1 MLRMRF
7 APQTNLPLRCAGDG
21 MRRSEREI
29 QDLGEIE
36 GIIRKALVCR
46 LGLAANNRPYV
57 VPLCFGY
64 RDRTLYVH
72 SATEGR
78 KVEMVR
84 ENPHVC
90 VEFDVD
96 QEVLPAREPCSW
108 SMRYRSAIAF
118 GTASVVERPAEK
130 RRALDLIMEHYGG
143 GASSGYPDRMVENI
157 LIIKIEIEQMTGK
170 QANY

>member
-1 MLRMRF
+1 MI
-7 APQTNLPLRCAGDG
+7 LPLRRTGDE

-29 QDLGEIE
+29 KDLEAIE

-72 SATEGR
+72 SAPEGR

-96 QEVLPAREPCSW
+96 QEVLPGREACSW
-108 SMRYRSAIAF
+108 GMRYRSAIAF
-118 GTASVVERPAEK
+118 GTASVVEDPAEK

-143 GASSGYPDRMVENI
+143 PPSGYREDKVENI
-157 LIIKIEIEQMTGK
+157 LIIKIEMEQMTGK

>member
-1 MLRMRF
+1 MLQMRF
-7 APQTNLPLRCAGDG
+7 VPQMTLPLRSTGDD

-29 QDLGEIE
+29 KDLEGIE

-46 LGLAANNRPYV
+46 LGLAADNRPYV

-64 RDRTLYVH
+64 RDHTLYVH
-72 SATEGR
+72 SAPEGR
-78 KVEMVR
+78 KVEIVR

-96 QEVLPAREPCSW
+96 QEVLRGREPCSW
-108 SMRYRSAIAF
+108 GMRYRSAIAF
-118 GTASVVERPAEK
+118 GSASVVEDPAEK

-143 GASSGYPDRMVENI
+143 GAPSGYPEGLVEKI
-157 LIIKIEIEQMTGK
+157 LIIKIELEQMTGK

>member
-1 MLRMRF
+1 
-7 APQTNLPLRCAGDG
+7 

-29 QDLGEIE
+29 KDLEGIE
-36 GIIRKALVCR
+36 AIIRKASVCR
-46 LGLAANNRPYV
+46 LGLAADNRPYV

-96 QEVLPAREPCSW
+96 QEVLPAREPCACG
-108 SMRYRSAIAF
+108 MRYRSVIAF
-118 GTASVVERPAEK
+118 GNASVVEDLAEK
-130 RRALDLIMEHYGG
+130 RRAFDLIMEHYGG

>member
-1 MLRMRF
+1 
-7 APQTNLPLRCAGDG
+7 

-29 QDLGEIE
+29 KDLGDIE

-46 LGLAANNRPYV
+46 LGLAVDNRPYV

-72 SATEGR
+72 SAPEGR

-96 QEVLPAREPCSW
+96 QEVLPAGEPCSW
-108 SMRYRSAIAF
+108 SMRYRSVIAF
-118 GTASVVERPAEK
+118 GTASVVEDSAEK
-130 RRALDLIMEHYGG
+130 RRALDLILEHYGG
-143 GASSGYPDRMVENI
+143 GAASNYPDRMVEKI
-157 LIIKIEIEQMTGK
+157 LIVKIEMEEITGK

>member
-1 MLRMRF
+1 
-7 APQTNLPLRCAGDG
+7 

-29 QDLGEIE
+29 TDLAAIE
-36 GIIRKALVCR
+36 AIIHKALVCR
-46 LGLAANNRPYV
+46 LGLAADNRPYV

-72 SATEGR
+72 SAPEGR
-78 KVEMVR
+78 KVELVR

-96 QEVLPAREPCSW
+96 QEVLPAGEPCGW
-108 SMRYRSAIAF
+108 GMRYRSVIAL
-118 GTASVVERPAEK
+118 GKAAVVEDMVEK
-130 RRALDLIMEHYGG
+130 RGALDLIMEHYGG
-143 GASSGYPDRMVENI
+143 TPSVYPERMVENI
-157 LIIKIEIEQMTGK
+157 LIIKIELEQMTGK

>member
-1 MLRMRF
+1 VV
-7 APQTNLPLRCAGDG
+7 AGRVVRSAEREDD

-29 QDLGEIE
+29 TDLEGIE

-46 LGLAANNRPYV
+46 LGLAAENRPYV

-64 RDRTLYVH
+64 RNRTLYVH
-72 SATEGR
+72 SAPEGR

-84 ENPHVC
+84 NNPQVC

-108 SMRYRSAIAF
+108 GMRYRSAIAF
-118 GTASVVERPAEK
+118 GTASVVENPAEK

-143 GASSGYPDRMVENI
+143 AQSGYPERLVENI
-157 LIIKIEIEQMTGK
+157 LIIKIEMEQMTGK

>member
-1 MLRMRF
+1 
-7 APQTNLPLRCAGDG
+7 

-29 QDLGEIE
+29 RDLEGIE
-36 GIIRKALVCR
+36 AIIRKALVCR
-46 LGLAANNRPYV
+46 LGLAADNRPYV

-78 KVEMVR
+78 KVEILR
-84 ENPHVC
+84 QNPHVC

-96 QEVLPAREPCSW
+96 QEVLPGREACSW

-118 GTASVVERPAEK
+118 GTASVVEDPAEK
-130 RRALDLIMEHYGG
+130 RRALDLIIEHYGG
-143 GASSGYPDRMVENI
+143 GVSSDYPEPKVEKL
-157 LIIKIEIEQMTGK
+157 LIFKIKIEEMTGK

>member
-1 MLRMRF
+1 
-7 APQTNLPLRCAGDG
+7 

-29 QDLGEIE
+29 KDLGDIE
-36 GIIRKALVCR
+36 NIIRKALVCR
-46 LGLAANNRPYV
+46 LGLAADNRPYV

-64 RDRTLYVH
+64 RDHTLYVH
-72 SATEGR
+72 SAPAGR
-78 KVEMVR
+78 KVEIVR

-96 QEVLPAREPCSW
+96 QELLPGREPCSW
-108 SMRYRSAIAF
+108 GMRYRSAIAF
-118 GTASVVERPAEK
+118 GTASVVEDPAEK

-143 GASSGYPDRMVENI
+143 GAPSGYPEGLVEKI
-157 LIIKIEIEQMTGK
+157 LIIKIELEQMTGK